1 MGCFISEPF
10 IPEVSDSLL
19 CIHCQKCR
27 HRKACPYIY
36 NQTLYRAARQG
47 RATAQLLT
55 AEADRLLE
63 TISHADDV
71 RSLLNSSGVLERVLS
86 QALHLE
92 ISLLDELR
100 ARQ

>member
-1 MGCFISEPF
+1 MGFFISEPF
-10 IPEVSDSLL
+10 TPEVSDSLL
-19 CIHCQKCR
+19 CVHCQKCR
-27 HRKACPYIY
+27 RRGVCPDIY
-36 NQTLYRAARQG
+36 NQALYRAARQG

-71 RSLLNSSGVLERVLS
+71 RSLLNNNGILERVLS
-86 QALHLE
+86 RALHLE
-92 ISLLDELR
+92 MPLLDELR

>member
-1 MGCFISEPF
+1 MGFFFSEPF
-10 IPEVSDSLL
+10 SPEVSDSLL
-19 CIHCQKCR
+19 CVHCQKCR
-27 HRKACPYIY
+27 RRRECPYIY
-36 NQTLYRAARQG
+36 NQALYRAARQG

-71 RSLLNSSGVLERVLS
+71 RSLLNNNGILERVLS
-86 QALHLE
+86 HALHLE
-92 ISLLDELR
+92 MPLLDELR

>member
-19 CIHCQKCR
+19 CVHCQKCQR
-27 HRKACPYIY
+27 RRECPYIY
-36 NQTLYRAARQG
+36 NQALYRAARLG

-63 TISHADDV
+63 TISHANDV
-71 RSLLNSSGVLERVLS
+71 RCLLNSDEVLERVLS
-86 QALHLE
+86 HALHLE
-92 ISLLDELR
+92 IHS
-100 ARQ
+100 RQ